1 MNWNSTSNL
10 SNTMVAKTTSFYDFF
25 YGLLRFYIR
34 VISGKFMVDTHTWL
48 NQALIT
54 VHQLLEPWQVCY
66 VPKETKKIKS
76 SVRQDSF
83 FPQRDQKHWRA
94 HCACR
99 PLFCYILFHG
109 RKCFK
114 FRPFI
119 KLNDIFMACIFF
131 VIKSLNVSSL

>member
-1 MNWNSTSNL
+1 
-10 SNTMVAKTTSFYDFF
+10 MVAKTTSFYDFF

-99 PLFCYILFHG
+99 PLFATYYSTEG
-109 RKCFK
+109 NV
-114 FRPFI
+114 
-119 KLNDIFMACIFF
+119 LNSDRSSSSMTSSWLAFFF
-131 VIKSLNVSSL
+131 VIKTLYGMIFAIPQSSKTKI